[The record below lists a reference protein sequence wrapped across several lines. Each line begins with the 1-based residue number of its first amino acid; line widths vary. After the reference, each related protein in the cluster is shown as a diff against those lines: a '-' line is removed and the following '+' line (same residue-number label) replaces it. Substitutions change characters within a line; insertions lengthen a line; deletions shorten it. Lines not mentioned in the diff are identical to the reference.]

1 MVKPL
6 GRDLKRCKGY
16 AGATIMGDG
25 RVALILDVSNL
36 AKMAGLMSVEGTARA
51 AKVAEAEREAIRSG
65 RDRQALLIFRSSET
79 EQFAVPLNLV
89 ERIEKI
95 KHTEIENLGGKR
107 VIKYRGGSLPL
118 FSIDEV
124 AMVKPLADAEN
135 LLVIV
140 FSVAG
145 REVGLLAMGP
155 VDALET
161 NLEIDARTLQ
171 QAGIMGSCIINESTT
186 LIVDIFDIVK
196 TLNPHWFNDPD
207 LAVDENGHYATIL
220 FAEDSTFFRNQV
232 KGSMEKEGF
241 NVLEAE
247 DGVIAWNLLQEN
259 AEEITLVVTDI
270 EMPNMDGF
278 TLTQKIKQSPAFNHL
293 PVIALTTLAGEEDIA
308 KGKTVGIDDY
318 QIKLDR
324 EK

>member
-1 MVKPL
+1 M
-6 GRDLKRCKGY
+6 
-16 AGATIMGDG
+16 
-25 RVALILDVSNL
+25 
-36 AKMAGLMSVEGTARA
+36 
-51 AKVAEAEREAIRSG
+51 
-65 RDRQALLIFRSSET
+65 LIFRSSET

-89 ERIEKI
+89 ERIEKV
-95 KHTEIENLGGKR
+95 KRTEIENLGGKK

-124 AMVKPLADAEN
+124 AVVQPLADAEN

-140 FSVAG
+140 FVVAG

-161 NLEIDARTLQ
+161 SLEIDGRTLQ
-171 QAGIMGSCIINESTT
+171 QPGIMGSCIISENTT
-186 LIVDIFDIVK
+186 LVIDIFDIVRI
-196 TLNPHWFNDPD
+196 LNPHWFAESD
-207 LAVDENGHYATIL
+207 LQPDENKNFATIL

-241 NVLEAE
+241 TVLEAE
-247 DGVIAWNLLQEN
+247 DGVIAWHLLQEN
-259 AEEITLVVTDI
+259 ADSVALVVTDI

-278 TLTQKIKQSPAFNHL
+278 TLTQKIKQSPTFGHL

-308 KGKTVGIDDY
+308 KGRTVGIDDY

-324 EK
+324 EKLLQSIHGFLKAA